1 MHDPGAR
8 CSSERHAYVDCPWSK
23 WLQLD
28 PKELMTYPLTPVP
41 YSLATA
47 DGYIAKTDKAKA
59 FQLLTKDCTDMNVSQ
74 AKVTLTV
81 YDGNATF
88 YYMKDIPANFSQI
101 CSKVFDTIGK
111 TDVVHLFVS

>member
-1 MHDPGAR
+1 MGIPMGIPMGMGMGWVWGLKFNPNG
-8 CSSERHAYVDCPWSK
+8 SS
-23 WLQLD
+23 
-28 PKELMTYPLTPVP
+28 
-41 YSLATA
+41 
-47 DGYIAKTDKAKA
+47 
-59 FQLLTKDCTDMNVSQ
+59 